1 MVTGGLV
8 TPRVDAVIWA
18 VPGFPGVQ
26 TWGTVNEFQVPAQA
40 CPLSAIVTTAV
51 LLDWNV
57 NLSAAGVALKA
68 RPLPTSREMLGPG
81 VSETP
86 VGGTSG
92 EIFVGLLLPHEGR
105 STQAMI
111 RKAKQIA
118 EKNFPMKPFKKEC
131 LACSGKLSV

>member
-1 MVTGGLV
+1 M
-8 TPRVDAVIWA
+8 
-18 VPGFPGVQ
+18 
-26 TWGTVNEFQVPAQA
+26 
-40 CPLSAIVTTAV
+40 VTTAV

-57 NLSAAGVALKA
+57 NLSARGVALKA
-68 RPLPTSREMLGPG
+68 TPLPTSREMLGPG
-81 VSETP
+81 LSETL

-92 EIFVGLLLPHEGR
+92 ESFVGLLLPHDGR

-111 RKAKQIA
+111 RKAKEIA

>member
-1 MVTGGLV
+1 M
-8 TPRVDAVIWA
+8 
-18 VPGFPGVQ
+18 
-26 TWGTVNEFQVPAQA
+26 
-40 CPLSAIVTTAV
+40 VTTAV

-57 NLSAAGVALKA
+57 NLSARGVALKA
-68 RPLPTSREMLGPG
+68 TPLPTSREMLGPG
-81 VSETP
+81 LSETL

-92 EIFVGLLLPHEGR
+92 ESFVGLPLPHDGR

-111 RKAKQIA
+111 RKAKEIA